1 MIFTIEPML
10 NAGKHE
16 VKVLADGWSAVM
28 RDRSLSVQFEHSVGV
43 TESGVEIFTTSLQ
56 DWHWPLSGRGGV
68 AARARRHL

>member
-28 RDRSLSVQFEHSVGV
+28 RNRSLSVQFEHSVGV

-56 DWHWPLSGRGGV
+56 GRHRPLNISSQ
-68 AARARRHL
+68 LKSTPDT